1 MVLEPT
7 VCFEYR
13 RHSASDSSWRA
24 LEGTRFIE
32 ERDYFLTMASEMQ
45 ALGWDKAAKAG
56 RRHISSRLNAAT
68 FLPAAIKKKHTA
80 GIKNLTRHAFGPA
93 KPTPG
98 EKPYAQPANPSPA
111 NRKENS

>member
-1 MVLEPT
+1 
-7 VCFEYR
+7 
-13 RHSASDSSWRA
+13 
-24 LEGTRFIE
+24 
-32 ERDYFLTMASEMQ
+32 MASEMQ

-98 EKPYAQPANPSPA
+98 EKPYAKPTLPSSKSAAPATEPTPA
-111 NRKENS
+111 DTDASTAANTKENS

>member
-1 MVLEPT
+1 
-7 VCFEYR
+7 
-13 RHSASDSSWRA
+13 
-24 LEGTRFIE
+24 
-32 ERDYFLTMASEMQ
+32 MASEMQ

-98 EKPYAQPANPSPA
+98 EKPYAKPTIPAPA
-111 NRKENS
+111 TEPTPADTVTDATTAANTKENS